1 MMSDMTYND
10 LITNDKCILVLQKEL
25 YHGKKLDHT
34 LINNNQV
41 WHYGISFWDNDE
53 DNARGLNINSGDK
66 LIIPMWA

>member
-25 YHGKKLDHT
+25 YHRKKLDHT

-53 DNARGLNINSGDK
+53 DNSRGLNINAGDK